1 MKEPKIE
8 VRSKVW
14 LEVLN
19 RPFLGPG
26 RQALLRA
33 VDEEGSISRAAKR
46 LRMTYRRAWGQIK
59 GMEEQLGLPLVIKQT
74 GGQGGGGAVLT
85 PEARDLLG
93 KYGSLIDGVEKR
105 IDERFRRIFFHG
117 NR

>member
-1 MKEPKIE
+1 VKEAKIE

-33 VDEEGSISRAAKR
+33 VDAQGSIAKAAK
-46 LRMTYRRAWGQIK
+46 LLKMTYRRAWGQIK
-59 GMEEQLGLPLVIKQT
+59 GMEEQLGLSLVVKQT
-74 GGQGGGGAVLT
+74 GGQGGGGAALT
-85 PEARDLLG
+85 PEARDLLA
-93 KYGSLIDGVEKR
+93 KYERLINGEEKQ
-105 IDERFRRIFFHG
+105 IDEKFKQVFFDG